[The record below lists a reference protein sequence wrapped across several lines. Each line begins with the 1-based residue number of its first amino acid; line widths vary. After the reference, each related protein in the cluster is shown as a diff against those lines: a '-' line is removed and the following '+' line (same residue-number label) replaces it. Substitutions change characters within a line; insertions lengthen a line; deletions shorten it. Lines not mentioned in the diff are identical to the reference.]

1 MEFLFVVSRY
11 YFSKGLIIMVV
22 LFTVLAVGMYVY
34 GRLQQKNAFRKS
46 VNWLGCLAV
55 SSMILLALLYI
66 CNIRNPK
73 VFVGNVT
80 ITSDETVEG
89 ESGIDITFFLDTYD
103 MRGLQLEVSAEV
115 TREYKGE
122 NDVDYQ
128 SSVGSDNT
136 SEGMMGRTKTLYLS
150 DRDAQY
156 HTIHIP
162 YKALYHKKGLNS
174 YSVAI
179 RTYYIDGNRRTYLYN
194 GDGYHAYSHTFK
206 TSNVDKSKGTKKSN
220 TEYAKKIEP
229 QSNRKEDK
237 KVVASKS
244 DSHQRAASVQED
256 YTPMPPLTY
265 SARSWSESSSAFGIN
280 SHTYYQQ
287 SSDGW
292 ITREYHQQCTMCG
305 GTGKCKICA
314 GLGGKWSGMYY
325 MSCMGCGGSGSCSLC
340 KGTGEYMSSTTRYL
354 PLDEYYQAGTG
365 DVVHLSGNG
374 NITIHGVAGNIVL
387 SSQDFTVD
395 EYGGY
400 YHFGGSIGHSYVS
413 YLPYPSCK
421 LSKDRNT
428 LYIEDVLYTR
438 CPSSKYK
445 NAQKFYEQMCAQ
457 MGVQPYYFYVP
468 DMSSSNSTSY
478 STSSSS
484 THSSMS
490 DRYGYKSCPV
500 CHGSGQ
506 CQSCNKY
513 GVATS
518 PYSGTHY
525 ECGVC
530 GGTHRCRT
538 CQGTGKIYGL
548 K

>member
-46 VNWLGCLAV
+46 VIWLGCLAV

-179 RTYYIDGNRRTYLYN
+179 MTYYIDGNKRTYLYN

-206 TSNVDKSKGTKKSN
+206 TSNVDKKKRASSVKNEDQPKTATKAATTKSKTTRALPHSMLGINYYDS
-220 TEYAKKIEP
+220 TEKV
-229 QSNRKEDK
+229 RKVLAQKGIQYDEDK
-237 KVVASKS
+237 
-244 DSHQRAASVQED
+244 
-256 YTPMPPLTY
+256 
-265 SARSWSESSSAFGIN
+265 
-280 SHTYYQQ
+280 
-287 SSDGW
+287 
-292 ITREYHQQCTMCG
+292 
-305 GTGKCKICA
+305 
-314 GLGGKWSGMYY
+314 
-325 MSCMGCGGSGSCSLC
+325 
-340 KGTGEYMSSTTRYL
+340 
-354 PLDEYYQAGTG
+354 
-365 DVVHLSGNG
+365 
-374 NITIHGVAGNIVL
+374 
-387 SSQDFTVD
+387 D
-395 EYGGY
+395 EYGFLYFQCKDYSPELFGRTFDDMRIYFDDKGVMSFNLCYLESYSRYTHVWEEYYELLKKEIFCQYAGY
-400 YHFGGSIGHSYVS
+400 YDSSLTETLVKSIEAYDVQAFRDKNTDDVILLMSHKIVEDDYLYPIDIDGYVELELRRW
-413 YLPYPSCK
+413 Y
-421 LSKDRNT
+421 
-428 LYIEDVLYTR
+428 
-438 CPSSKYK
+438 
-445 NAQKFYEQMCAQ
+445 
-457 MGVQPYYFYVP
+457 
-468 DMSSSNSTSY
+468 
-478 STSSSS
+478 
-484 THSSMS
+484 
-490 DRYGYKSCPV
+490 
-500 CHGSGQ
+500 
-506 CQSCNKY
+506 
-513 GVATS
+513 
-518 PYSGTHY
+518 
-525 ECGVC
+525 
-530 GGTHRCRT
+530 
-538 CQGTGKIYGL
+538 
-548 K
+548 